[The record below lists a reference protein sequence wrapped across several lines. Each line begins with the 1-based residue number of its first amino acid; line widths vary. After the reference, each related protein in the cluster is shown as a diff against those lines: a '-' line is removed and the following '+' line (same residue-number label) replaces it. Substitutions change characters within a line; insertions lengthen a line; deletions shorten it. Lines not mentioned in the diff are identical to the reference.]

1 MSATSDHLNQD
12 RLKKLAARES
22 LTFLDLTM
30 PYLLM
35 VALLIVIPV
44 GWLFYLSFIG
54 RDGTY
59 SFENYERMVTSRS

>member
-12 RLKKLAARES
+12 RLKKLAAREN
-22 LTFLDLTM
+22 LTFLGLTL

-54 RDGTY
+54 RDGHQPLLY
-59 SFENYERMVTSRS
+59 ADFHNNLQN

>member
-12 RLKKLAARES
+12 RLKKLAAREN
-22 LTFLDLTM
+22 LTFLGLTL

-44 GWLFYLSFIG
+44 GWLFISHLSAGMARFLLKIM
-54 RDGTY
+54 
-59 SFENYERMVTSRS
+59 S